1 VNFCLSS
8 GLSALVVFVSFLSAI
23 LASAFYKYTISR
35 EQMLLDDDTS
45 TLIDNDDDSA
55 TPFLPT
61 MEPSISSP
69 WSFPETIDTNS
80 IDLLI
85 EINEQTSDD
94 SKEEFQTKL
103 IEHIYDL
110 SNDNELSSTDF
121 INQLKMYGFEINDEI
136 DLELS

>member
-1 VNFCLSS
+1 
-8 GLSALVVFVSFLSAI
+8 
-23 LASAFYKYTISR
+23 
-35 EQMLLDDDTS
+35 MLLDDD
-45 TLIDNDDDSA
+45 IDDDDDESA